1 MIVLSLVHMHNIHP
15 GANIHPGCKFALWVY
30 FFFVINY
37 FISETTSYNIYRHN
51 TFYYTQVLS
60 SHTVK

>member
-1 MIVLSLVHMHNIHP
+1 MHLSYSLAVQQLTNY
-15 GANIHPGCKFALWVY
+15 NRDFFA
-30 FFFVINY
+30 INY

-60 SHTVK
+60 SHAVK

>member
-1 MIVLSLVHMHNIHP
+1 MLYEPKI
-15 GANIHPGCKFALWVY
+15 WVTGS
-30 FFFVINY
+30 FRKFFVINY

-51 TFYYTQVLS
+51 TFNYTQVLS

>member
-1 MIVLSLVHMHNIHP
+1 MYWIYCI
-15 GANIHPGCKFALWVY
+15 ACKFIEKENINLDFSPIKFRV
-30 FFFVINY
+30 FFVINY